1 MKFIEFVSYLK
12 KLEET
17 SSRIELS
24 EILYELL
31 KNLSPDEAKSAVYLI
46 LGEILPSFYGLE
58 FGISEKLIIE
68 ALSKSAKVKV
78 SEVTSI
84 YKKTGDLGETAK
96 ELIKREGK
104 NLDLLGVY
112 KELLD
117 IARSRG
123 TLDKLMKFIS
133 LINALSP
140 DEAKYVV
147 RIVDGKLRLG
157 VGDATIIEALALV
170 AGSRSYKTSIEKA
183 YNLCSD
189 IGLVAEK
196 LLLEGIDSIKNF
208 SIRVGYPVRMALAE
222 RVSSPEEIIKRL
234 GECAIEGKYDGMR
247 IQVHKNGSQ
256 VHIYSRNLE
265 NVTHMF
271 PEVVDECLKTLKVES
286 IIFEGEA
293 ITYNEDT
300 GEFYPF
306 QITIQRK
313 RKYDIHRYVQEYP
326 LKVFTFDILYI
337 NGEDMTQKPF
347 IERRKILEKVLTN
360 RLIIPSEMN
369 IVKDAKDIQ
378 KIFEKAISQGL
389 EGVMAK
395 RLDAPYLAGSRNY
408 NWIKLKRS
416 YKGSLA
422 DTIDVVIVGY
432 FYGKGLR
439 AKLGIGSLL
448 VAVYN
453 PNNDTF
459 ETISKVGSG
468 FSEHEWIHLKNIL
481 DGAKLTHKHA
491 RVNSLIEPDVWVEP
505 KYVITVTADE
515 ITRSPLHTAGRDVED
530 TGYALRF
537 PRALGLIRS
546 DKNAEDATTV
556 DEIIKLYQIQQ
567 KRAIE

>member
-1 MKFIEFVSYLK
+1 MKFLEFVIYLR

-31 KNLSPDEAKSAVYLI
+31 KNLSPDEAKAAVYLI

-68 ALSKSAKVKV
+68 ALSKSTKVKV

-117 IARSRG
+117 IAKSRG

-140 DEAKYVV
+140 NEAKYVV

-157 VGDATIIEALALV
+157 VGDATIIEALALI
-170 AGSRSYKTSIEKA
+170 AGSRSYKTLIERA

-208 SIRVGYPVRMALAE
+208 SIQVGYPVRMALAE

-234 GECAIEGKYDGMR
+234 GECAIEVKYDGMR

-271 PEVVDECLKTLKVES
+271 PEVIDECLKTLRVES

-313 RKYDIHRYVQEYP
+313 RKYDIHKYVQEYP
-326 LKVFTFDILYI
+326 LKVFTFDVLYI
-337 NGEDMTQKPF
+337 NGEDITQKPF

-360 RLIIPSEMN
+360 GLIIPSEMN
-369 IVKDAKDIQ
+369 IVKEARDIQ

-389 EGVMAK
+389 EGIMAK
-395 RLDAPYLAGSRNY
+395 RLDAPYVAGSRNY

-448 VAVYN
+448 VAIYN

-468 FSEHEWIHLKNIL
+468 FSEHEWTHLKDIL
-481 DGAKLTHKHA
+481 DEIKLTHKHA

-515 ITRSPLHTAGRDVED
+515 ITRSPLHTAGRDMED

-537 PRALGLIRS
+537 PRALGFIRS